1 MKDFCREDCKELPQ
15 ILKRRSLKG
24 NIGKMLLSWV
34 EDSRWANLKRE
45 RQKTEVKLSR
55 GYERLSESSEGK
67 VTVFKA

>member
-45 RQKTEVKLSR
+45 
-55 GYERLSESSEGK
+55 
-67 VTVFKA
+67 